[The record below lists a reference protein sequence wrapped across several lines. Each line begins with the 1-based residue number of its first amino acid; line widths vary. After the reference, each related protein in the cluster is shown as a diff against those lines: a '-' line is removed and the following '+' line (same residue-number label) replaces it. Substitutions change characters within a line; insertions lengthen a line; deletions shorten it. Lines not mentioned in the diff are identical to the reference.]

1 MKQNKISTIIDLSS
15 QYEALSP
22 LTDQRTVGSLPF
34 GGRYRLIDFPLSAV
48 ANAGIKEVGIILPPS
63 DRSLQD
69 HIRSGKPWNLDSI
82 TGGIF
87 TYPFL
92 EGEDS
97 KDPSKQQ
104 QYYQD
109 LLTFLKKSG
118 STFTLLTSAHSVSN
132 LNIDELL
139 NYHIGN
145 NNPITTVYKRQE
157 TKYVSPDEEVLNIS
171 ENSDVTAIMNV
182 ETLMKGP
189 HEDVLPMFMDVEMLR
204 TNLLIELIQ
213 NAAKQ
218 SEFKPLASII
228 REAVEVYN
236 ANAYEYTGFYA
247 NINTTKRYFDT
258 NMAMVHEEDSQAL
271 FFSSRPI
278 YTRNK
283 NEIPT
288 FFSKASEVKGSLLGT
303 GGRIE
308 GRVKNSIV
316 FRRSVVNRYATV
328 DHSILMQESKVGRGT
343 TLKYVILDKN
353 VVIGANLKIEGTP
366 EKPIIFPKGT
376 SVFRKEDIAKGVQK

>member
-1 MKQNKISTIIDLSS
+1 MKQNKICTIIDLSS

-22 LTDQRTVGSLPF
+22 LTKQRTVGSLPF
-34 GGRYRLIDFPLSAV
+34 GGRYRLIDFPLSAIS
-48 ANAGIKEVGIILPPS
+48 NAGIKEVGIFSPPS

-69 HIRSGKPWNLDSI
+69 HIRSGKPWDLDSI
-82 TGGIF
+82 TGGVF
-87 TYPFL
+87 TYPFI
-92 EGEDS
+92 EEDS
-97 KDPSKQQ
+97 KDKNKQW

-132 LNIDELL
+132 LNIAELL
-139 NYHIGN
+139 SYHIVN

-157 TKYVSPDEEVLNIS
+157 VKYVSPNEEALNIS
-171 ENSDVTAIMNV
+171 ENSDVTAIMDV

-189 HEDVLPMFMDVEMLR
+189 HEDVLPMFMNIAMLR
-204 TNLLIELIQ
+204 TSLLIELIQ

-218 SEFKPLASII
+218 SEFKSLPSIM

-247 NINTTKRYFDT
+247 NINTVKRYFDT

-271 FFSSRPI
+271 FFSSHPI

-288 FFSKASEVKGSLLGT
+288 FFSKASEVKSSLLGT

-308 GRVKNSIV
+308 GRVENSIV
-316 FRRSVVNRYATV
+316 FRRSVVNRYASV

-366 EKPIIFPKGT
+366 EKPIVFPKGT